1 MTVKDPH
8 RFVNELDDEVV
19 GRLVD
24 RLESRGRDAVFTR
37 LFEQYATEL
46 VLPSKAR
53 VLEIGCGTGVVV
65 RALAGCEDFDG
76 TIHGIDQ
83 SPIFIEAAHRRVK
96 EAGYAGV
103 VSLEVGD
110 AHQLSVE
117 RGSFDL
123 VIAHTL
129 ISHVT
134 SPEKVLSEAA
144 RALKVGG
151 SLVLFDGDYAS
162 LTYDYPDEILARRM
176 DGALA
181 QATFN
186 NPLIMR
192 SLPRMLPD
200 LGLKLKRSMANVVAE
215 VGGASYFRSF
225 AETYVPFVKVSGLVE
240 STLVDQ
246 WLSAQLKA
254 MSNGTFFA
262 SCNYY
267 TYVAERTELPQLEV
281 AA

>member
-1 MTVKDPH
+1 MTAKDPH
-8 RFVNELDDEVV
+8 RFVNELDDEVI

-37 LFEQYATEL
+37 LFEQYVTEL
-46 VLPSKAR
+46 ALPSKAR
-53 VLEIGCGTGVVV
+53 VLEIGCGTGVVM
-65 RALAGCEDFDG
+65 RALAGREDFDG

-83 SPIFIEAAHRRVK
+83 SPMFIEAARERAK
-96 EAGYAGV
+96 EVGYAEV
-103 VSLEVGD
+103 ISLEVGD

-117 RGSFDL
+117 SGSFDL

-134 SPEKVLSEAA
+134 SPREVLSEAA
-144 RALKVGG
+144 RVLKIGG
-151 SLVLFDGDYAS
+151 SLVVFDGDYAS

-176 DGALA
+176 DDALA

-192 SLPRMLPD
+192 SLPRVLPGM
-200 LGLKLKRSMANVVAE
+200 GLKLQRSMANVVAE
-215 VGGASYFRSF
+215 MGMASYFRSF
-225 AETYVPFVKVSGLVE
+225 AQTYVPFVKASKLVE
-240 STLVDQ
+240 SKLVDR
-246 WLSAQLKA
+246 WLSAQLEA

-267 TYVAERTELPQLEV
+267 TYVAERTELPHLEV